1 MFEGI
6 EFINK
11 QMFWVLLCIPLAILW
26 YVFKSK
32 KQTAEFKISS
42 IKGFKVGNAWL
53 PKLKHLMFVFRLL
66 ALALLI
72 TALARPQTV
81 DVSTKTKTTRG
92 IDIVMAIDVSAS
104 MLAKDLK
111 PNRLE
116 ALKNVAGEFIKGRP
130 NDRIGL
136 VEYAGES
143 YTKTPITSDKAIVL
157 RSLREIRYNT
167 IIEGGTA
174 IGMGLATAV
183 NRIKDSKA
191 KSKIIILLTDGV
203 NNSGFIDPN
212 TASEL
217 AVDYGIKTY
226 TIGLGTNGMALS
238 PVSLTNGVFQYRRV
252 KVEIDEELLKE
263 IAEVTGGQYF
273 RATDNK
279 KLKEI
284 YKEIDKLEKTD
295 VEEFKFYNYE
305 EKFRPLVLLAGLG
318 SIKPELFTPSVNKMM
333 ILLLALLSFILFTA
347 VANPIPMAVP
357 PSIMVL
363 YLISLKDLK
372 TIALSLVIGVLV

>member
-1 MFEGI
+1 MLEGI
-6 EFINK
+6 EFLNK
-11 QMFWVLLCIPLAILW
+11 QLFWVFLTLPLALLW
-26 YVFKSK
+26 YIFKHK

-42 IKGFKVGNAWL
+42 IKGFETGSSLL
-53 PKLKHLMFVFRLL
+53 PKFRHVLFLL
-66 ALALLI
+66 RLCTLALLI

-116 ALKNVAGEFIKGRP
+116 ALKTVAAEFIQGRP

-143 YTKTPITSDKAIVL
+143 YTRTPITSDKSIVL
-157 RSLREIRYNT
+157 RSLRDIKYNT
-167 IIEGGTA
+167 VIDGGTA
-174 IGMGLATAV
+174 IGMGLATSV
-183 NRIKDSKA
+183 NRLKDSKA

-217 AVDYGIKTY
+217 AVEYGIKTY
-226 TIGLGTNGMALS
+226 TIGIGTNGMALS
-238 PVSLTNGVFQYRRV
+238 PVGTSQTGQMQYSRV
-252 KVEIDEELLKE
+252 QVEIDEELLKE
-263 IAEVTGGQYF
+263 ISNVTGGQYF
-273 RATDNK
+273 RATDNR
-279 KLKEI
+279 KLKEV

-305 EKFRPLVLLAGLG
+305 EKFRPLVLFAG
-318 SIKPELFTPSVNKMM
+318 
-333 ILLLALLSFILFTA
+333 ILLLIELLFRFTIFRSF
-347 VANPIPMAVP
+347 V
-357 PSIMVL
+357 
-363 YLISLKDLK
+363 
-372 TIALSLVIGVLV
+372 

>member
-6 EFINK
+6 EFTHRVF
-11 QMFWVLLCIPLAILW
+11 FWLLLLLPIIMLW
-26 YVFKSK
+26 YVFKHK
-32 KQTAEFKISS
+32 KTTADLRISNIES
-42 IKGFKVGNAWL
+42 FGSNNTWSY
-53 PKLKHLMFVFRLL
+53 LKHGLFALRLL
-66 ALALLI
+66 ALTLVI

-92 IDIVMAIDVSAS
+92 IDIMMAIDVSAS

-116 ALKNVAGEFIKGRP
+116 ALKTVAGKFINRRP

-143 YTKTPITSDKAIVL
+143 YTRTPITSDKAITL
-157 RSLREIRYNT
+157 KSLKDIKYNT
-167 IIEGGTA
+167 IITGGTA

-203 NNSGFIDPN
+203 NNSGFIDPK

-217 AVDYGIKTY
+217 AVEYGIKTY
-226 TIGLGTNGMALS
+226 TIGLGSNGMALS
-238 PVSLTNGVFQYRRV
+238 PVALNNGVFQYARTQ
-252 KVEIDEELLKE
+252 VEIDEKLLKE
-263 IAEVTGGQYF
+263 IAEETGGQYF

-279 KLKEI
+279 KLEAIYDEI
-284 YKEIDKLEKTD
+284 NSLEKTEI
-295 VEEFKFYNYE
+295 EEFKFYNYE
-305 EKFRPLVLLAGLG
+305 EKYRPLVLLAL
-318 SIKPELFTPSVNKMM
+318 I
-333 ILLLALLSFILFTA
+333 LLALEFFLRHTLFRSFI
-347 VANPIPMAVP
+347 
-357 PSIMVL
+357 
-363 YLISLKDLK
+363 
-372 TIALSLVIGVLV
+372 

>member
-1 MFEGI
+1 MLEGI
-6 EFINK
+6 EFLNK
-11 QMFWVLLCIPLAILW
+11 QMFWVFLILPIVMLW
-26 YVFKSK
+26 YVLKYK
-32 KQTAEFKISS
+32 EQTAEFKISS
-42 IKGFKVGNAWL
+42 IKGFKIENSWL
-53 PKLKHLMFVFRLL
+53 PKLKHLMFALRLC

-72 TALARPQTV
+72 LALARPQTV

-111 PNRLE
+111 PTRLD
-116 ALKNVAGEFIKGRP
+116 ALKSVAAEFIKGRP

-143 YTKTPITSDKAIVL
+143 YTKTPITSDKSIVL
-157 RSLREIRYNT
+157 RSLRDIKYNT

-174 IGMGLATAV
+174 IGMGLATSV
-183 NRIKDSKA
+183 NRLKDSKA

-217 AVDYGIKTY
+217 AAEYGIKTY

-238 PVSLTNGVFQYRRV
+238 PIGQLPNGKFQYGRV
-252 KVEIDEELLKE
+252 QVEIDEDLLME
-263 IAEVTGGQYF
+263 IADATEGKYF
-273 RATDNK
+273 RATNNK

-305 EKFRPLVLLAGLG
+305 EKFRPLVLLAGL
-318 SIKPELFTPSVNKMM
+318 
-333 ILLLALLSFILFTA
+333 LLLIELLFRFTIFRSF
-347 VANPIPMAVP
+347 V
-357 PSIMVL
+357 
-363 YLISLKDLK
+363 
-372 TIALSLVIGVLV
+372 